1 MAPDQSARSG
11 ETPSL
16 DQLGVRLPAVGI
28 TCYPSQGGSGVV
40 ATELG
45 LNLARSGCEVHFISS
60 SLPFRLRGYQEN
72 ISYHQVEM
80 PHYPVFQ
87 HSPYTLSLA
96 TAMSEVAERCHLDIL
111 HVHYAIPH
119 AASAFL
125 AQQMLGPDRLKV
137 VTTLHGTDITLVGQ
151 EPSFFPITRF
161 LIERSDAVTA
171 VSTFLK
177 DETMRVFG
185 CGENIEVIPNFVDTR
200 VFKPRPA
207 KALRRQLAPHG
218 EKLLLHASNFR
229 KVKNLPVVVEV
240 FDRVAEQV
248 PARLVLVGE
257 GPEMPLVREDL
268 EKRGLLDRVHFLG
281 HVDNLQ
287 EVLPVADV
295 LVLPSLHESF
305 GLVGLEAMACGV
317 VPVLTSRGGAGEF
330 ITDGSNG
337 FLREPDDVA
346 GWTEAVL
353 RVLNDDQARQLMVE
367 EGVRDAAGDFGAQCI
382 MKRYLQL
389 YETLL

>member
-1 MAPDQSARSG
+1 MKADG
-11 ETPSL
+11 TPTFAE
-16 DQLGVRLPAVGI
+16 LGVRMPAVGI

-45 LNLARSGCEVHFISS
+45 LHLARSGCEVHFISS
-60 SLPFRLRGYQEN
+60 SLPFRLRGYQQN
-72 ISYHQVEM
+72 IAYHQVEM

-87 HSPYTLSLA
+87 HTPYTLSLA
-96 TAMSEVAERCHLDIL
+96 TAMSEVAERCNLDIL

-171 VSTFLK
+171 VSSFLK
-177 DETMRVFG
+177 EETRRVFS
-185 CGENIEVIPNFVDTR
+185 CGDDIEVIPNFVDSR

-207 KALRRQLAPHG
+207 DELRQRLAPDG
-218 EKLLLHASNFR
+218 EKLLIHASNFR
-229 KVKNLPVVVEV
+229 KVKNLPMVVEV
-240 FDRVAEQV
+240 FQRVAAQI
-248 PARLVLVGE
+248 PCRLVLVGD
-257 GPEMPLVREDL
+257 GPEMPLVREELRRRDL
-268 EKRGLLDRVHFLG
+268 ESRVHFLG
-281 HVDNLQ
+281 HADNL
-287 EVLPVADV
+287 EEILPVAHA
-295 LVLPSLHESF
+295 LLLPSLHESF

-317 VPVLTSRGGAGEF
+317 VPILTSRGGAGEF
-330 ITDGSNG
+330 IQDGVNG
-337 FLREPDDVA
+337 FLRDPEDAP

-353 RVLNDDQARQLMVE
+353 RVLVDEPARQLMVE
-367 EGVRDAAGDFGAQCI
+367 EGVRDAATDFGAQCI
-382 MKRYLQL
+382 MKRYLDL
-389 YETLL
+389 YERLL